1 MARCRSK
8 KAENSGHS
16 AVQGVLLRGES
27 FYAGAWV
34 GGIEATRKV

>member
-8 KAENSGHS
+8 KAGNSGHS

-27 FYAGAWV
+27 FMQECGL
-34 GGIEATRKV
+34 EE